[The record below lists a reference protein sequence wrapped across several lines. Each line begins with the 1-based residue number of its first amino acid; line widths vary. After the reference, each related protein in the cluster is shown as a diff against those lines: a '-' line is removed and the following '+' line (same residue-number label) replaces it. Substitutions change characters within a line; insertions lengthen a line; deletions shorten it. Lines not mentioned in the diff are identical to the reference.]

1 MLNQQYK
8 MTSNKSIQTVK
19 LNIINRITSIEDKL
33 LLKEVWDI
41 ITSNDDVEHSTKKYT
56 KEEKEILSN
65 IKKGIEE
72 VKLIEQDKLKAT
84 PLKDLLDEI

>member
-33 LLKEVWDI
+33 LLKQVWDI

-72 VKLIEQDKLKAT
+72 VKLIEQNKLKAT

>member
-33 LLKEVWDI
+33 LLKQLWDI

-72 VKLIEQDKLKAT
+72 VKLIEQNKLKAT

>member
-1 MLNQQYK
+1 

-33 LLKEVWDI
+33 LLKQLWDI

-72 VKLIEQDKLKAT
+72 VKLIEQNKLKAT

>member
-33 LLKEVWDI
+33 LLKQVWDI

>member
-33 LLKEVWDI
+33 LLKQVWDI
-41 ITSNDDVEHSTKKYT
+41 ITSNDDVEHSTKKHT

>member
-1 MLNQQYK
+1 

>member
-8 MTSNKSIQTVK
+8 MTSIKSIQTVK

-33 LLKEVWDI
+33 LLKQVWDI
-41 ITSNDDVEHSTKKYT
+41 ISSNDEVEHSTKKYT

-72 VKLIEQDKLKAT
+72 VKLIEQNNLKAT

>member
-33 LLKEVWDI
+33 LLKQVWDI
-41 ITSNDDVEHSTKKYT
+41 ISSNDEVEHSMKKYT

-72 VKLIEQDKLKAT
+72 VKLIEQNKLKAT

>member
-1 MLNQQYK
+1 

-33 LLKEVWDI
+33 LLKQVWDI

-72 VKLIEQDKLKAT
+72 VKLIEQNKLKAT